1 MSSNPY
7 FANEQLYLR
16 ELATQIAIEKPH
28 LVEQLSSHIQDPD
41 GARLMDG
48 LAYLSGNLREQ
59 LDRQFSE
66 LTNSLVNMLWPA
78 YARPFPSM
86 TIVEYKTNTHSLS
99 EAKKIAAG
107 QPFVAKPL
115 YVQGDNPNSDSLH
128 QCRFSQCRDLWLL
141 PAKISQIQQHTD
153 SIEIEFHLDKPR
165 VLANIGLDKLRIYL
179 NGATYTANQ
188 LFYLL
193 NHRIKHVALAT
204 EHHRFSLDHF
214 AAVPVGFKKEDA
226 LLPYPKNSYDGYRI
240 LQEYFCFPE
249 AFMFM
254 DIKGLENLPLALN
267 TDSFKLVITFE
278 TEIPDAV
285 VIRNDSIKL
294 NCAPAANLFTM
305 DSEAIELTGKSDDY
319 VLSASYRTPLC
330 YDIFSINQVQGLRY
344 PQHGGPY
351 AVNYTAFE
359 SFHHQSYNLKDKNH
373 GYYRL
378 KINHAGDGGGYY
390 HTLSFVRD
398 NETKLQNCE
407 ETVSVSLNCTNRNI
421 ASRLS
426 TNSISLDEAYK
437 PVEVMSAT
445 NLFKPTMPLYPLLG
459 QTLYWSE
466 LTNLS
471 LNYQSLLNLTSLKQ
485 ILQLYD
491 LPSVFQ
497 RQTARQSQQR
507 LDALLDLKTEHI
519 EHLYRGLPVR
529 GLKTTLTV
537 RQSAFLSEGSL
548 YLFCTVIAQ
557 FFALYTSVNMFHELE
572 VINID
577 NKETYRWPAQ
587 INQQI
592 LK

>member
-1 MSSNPY
+1 MSSNQY
-7 FANEQLYLR
+7 FANEQAYLK
-16 ELATQIAIEKPH
+16 ELVNQIAIDKPH
-28 LVEQLSSHIQDPD
+28 LVDLLSNSLQDPD
-41 GARLMDG
+41 GARLMEG

-59 LDRQFSE
+59 LDGQFSE

-78 YARPFPSM
+78 YTRPFPSM
-86 TIVEYKTNTHSLS
+86 TIVEYQSDYQSLS
-99 EAKKIAAG
+99 RASKIPAG
-107 QPFVAKPL
+107 QPFVARPL

-128 QCRFSQCRDLWLL
+128 QCHFSQCRDVWLI
-141 PAKISQIQQHTD
+141 PAKIEQVHQQ
-153 SIEIEFHLDKPR
+153 SAAIEIVFKLDKPC
-165 VLANIGLDKLRIYL
+165 VLAEIGLDKLRIHL
-179 NGATYTANQ
+179 HGAVYTTNQ

-193 NHRIKHVALAT
+193 SHRIKQAT
-204 EHHRFSLDHF
+204 LVTEYHQLPLDNF
-214 AAVPVGFKKEDA
+214 AALPVGFKKEDA

-254 DIKGLENLPLALN
+254 DIKGLEDLPLALK
-267 TDSFKLVITFE
+267 TDSFKLVINFE

-285 VIRNDSIKL
+285 VIRDDSIKV
-294 NCAPAANLFTM
+294 NCVPAANIFKI
-305 DSEAIELTGKSDDY
+305 DSEAIDLTGKSDDY
-319 VLSASYRTPLC
+319 ILSASYRTPLC

-344 PQHGGPY
+344 PQNASPY
-351 AVNYTAFE
+351 AVTYTAFE
-359 SFHHQSYNLKDKNH
+359 SFHHQSHILKENNR

-378 KINHAGDGGGYY
+378 KINHDKEAIGYR
-390 HTLSFVRD
+390 HTLSFARD
-398 NETKLQNCE
+398 NETQLQKCE

-426 TNSISLDEAYK
+426 THSISLDKEFIPEGAL
-437 PVEVMSAT
+437 SAS
-445 NLFKPTMPLYPLLG
+445 NLFKPTVPLYPLLG

-491 LPSVFQ
+491 LPAVFH
-497 RQTARQSQQR
+497 RQTARQSQQC
-507 LDALLDLKTEHI
+507 LDSLLDLQTERV
-519 EHLYRGLPVR
+519 EHFYRGLPVR

-587 INQQI
+587 INQQT

>member
-1 MSSNPY
+1 MSSNQY
-7 FANEQLYLR
+7 FANEQAYLN
-16 ELATQIAIEKPH
+16 ELVSQIAIDKPH
-28 LVEQLSSHIQDPD
+28 LVDLLSHSLQDPD
-41 GARLMDG
+41 GARLMEG

-59 LDRQFSE
+59 LDGQFSE

-78 YARPFPSM
+78 YTRPFPSM
-86 TIVEYKTNTHSLS
+86 TIVEYQFDYQSLS
-99 EAKKIAAG
+99 CASKIPAG
-107 QPFVAKPL
+107 QPFVARPL
-115 YVQGDNPNSDSLH
+115 YVQGDNPNSDTLH
-128 QCRFSQCRDLWLL
+128 QCRFSQCRDVWLI
-141 PAKISQIQQHTD
+141 PAKIEQVHQQ
-153 SIEIEFHLDKPR
+153 SAGIEIDFKLDKPS
-165 VLANIGLDKLRIYL
+165 VLAEIGLDKLRIHL
-179 NGATYTANQ
+179 HGAVYTTNQ

-193 NHRIKHVALAT
+193 DHRIKQATLVT
-204 EHHRFSLDHF
+204 EHHQLPLDNF
-214 AAVPVGFKKEDA
+214 AALPVGFKKEDA

-254 DIKGLENLPLALN
+254 DIKGLEDLPSALK
-267 TDSFKLVITFE
+267 TDSFKLVINFE

-285 VIRNDSIKL
+285 VIRDDSIKL
-294 NCAPAANLFTM
+294 NCVPAANIFKI
-305 DSEAIELTGKSDDY
+305 DSEAIDLTGKNDDY
-319 VLSASYRTPLC
+319 ILSASYRTPLC

-344 PQHGGPY
+344 PQNASPY

-359 SFHHQSYNLKDKNH
+359 SFHHQNHHLKDNNR

-378 KINHAGDGGGYY
+378 KINHDKEAVGYR
-390 HTLSFVRD
+390 HTLSFARD
-398 NETKLQNCE
+398 NETQLQKCE

-426 TNSISLDEAYK
+426 THSISLDKEFI
-437 PVEVMSAT
+437 PEGVLSAS
-445 NLFKPTMPLYPLLG
+445 NLFKPTVPLYPLLG

-485 ILQLYD
+485 ILQSYD
-491 LPSVFQ
+491 LPAIFH
-497 RQTARQSQQR
+497 RQTARQSQQC
-507 LDALLDLKTEHI
+507 LDSLLGLQTEHV
-519 EHLYRGLPVR
+519 EHFYRGLPVR

-587 INQQI
+587 INQQT

>member
-7 FANEQLYLR
+7 FANEQEYLK
-16 ELATQIAIEKPH
+16 ELASHIAIEKPH
-28 LVEQLSSHIQDPD
+28 LVDLLSNKIQDPD

-66 LTNSLVNMLWPA
+66 LTSSLVNMLWPA

-86 TIVEYKTNTHSLS
+86 TIVEYQTDAQTLS
-99 EAKKIAAG
+99 YASKIAAG

-115 YVQGDNPNSDSLH
+115 YVQGETPNADSLH

-141 PAKISQIQQHTD
+141 PAKISHVRQRTK
-153 SIEIEFHLDKPR
+153 SIEIDFKLDKPR
-165 VLANIGLDKLRIYL
+165 VLAEIGLDKLRIHL
-179 NGATYTANQ
+179 NGATYTTHQ

-193 NHRIKHVALAT
+193 SHRIKQVTLVT
-204 EHHRFSLDHF
+204 EHHRLPLDNF
-214 AAVPVGFKKEDA
+214 AALPVGFKKEDA

-254 DIKGLENLPLALN
+254 NIKGLEDLPLALN
-267 TDSFKLVITFE
+267 TDSFTLEIVFE

-285 VIRNDSIKL
+285 VIRDDSIKL
-294 NCAPAANLFTM
+294 NCVPIANLFTI
-305 DSEAIELTGKSDDY
+305 DSEAIDLTGKNDDY
-319 VLSASYRTPLC
+319 ILSASYRTPLC

-344 PQHGGPY
+344 PQNASPY

-359 SFHHQSYNLKDKNH
+359 SFHHQSHNLKDKNH

-378 KINHAGDGGGYY
+378 KINQMREAVGYR

-407 ETVSVSLNCTNRNI
+407 ETVSVSLNCTNRNV

-426 TNSISLDEAYK
+426 THSISLDKAYR
-437 PVEVMSAT
+437 PEGALSAT
-445 NLFKPTMPLYPLLG
+445 NLFKPTAPLYPLLG

-491 LPSVFQ
+491 LPSVFN
-497 RQTARQSQQR
+497 RQTARQSQQC
-507 LDALLDLKTEHI
+507 LDSLISLNTEHI
-519 EHLYRGLPVR
+519 EHFYRGLPVR